1 MTLFQSFEHPY
12 PISPKYKKRIA
23 YFCME
28 FGIDQ
33 ALKIYSGGLGYLA
46 GSHMRS
52 AYQLQQPVIGIG
64 ILWKYGYYDQVRKQD
79 QSMDVLFMERH
90 YNFLED
96 TGITL
101 QIEVH
106 NNTVNVKVYYLPPS
120 RFNTAPIF
128 LLSTDTPENDYLSQ
142 KISHHLYDSNT
153 SAKMAQHI
161 LLGAGG
167 MALLEALDYKADIHH
182 FNEAHPLPGAFKLF
196 EKYQDLEE
204 VKKRLVFTTHTPVPA
219 GNEILNMDHL
229 YQMSYFGRLE
239 LNTVREITGTYGSE
253 LNLTLAML
261 RLSRR
266 ANAVSQMHG
275 DVARDMWGG
284 FSDICPIGAIT
295 NAQNARFWADQEMNE
310 ALRLGDVDAI
320 RTRKKDFKQVLFN
333 EVADQTGKILDPDAL
348 TIVWARRYAP
358 YKRAQLFTMDL
369 ERFHRLL
376 TDQDRPVQFIW
387 AGKPYP
393 FDHHAIEVFNS
404 LVRFTN
410 NYSNCA
416 VLVGYEIGLSKMLKQ
431 GSDVWLNNPR
441 IGKEASGTSG
451 MTAAMNG
458 SLNFSIPD
466 GWVPEFGKHLHNAFV
481 AEPAD
486 PNLSE
491 WHQDEHDLH
500 KMMDILEYD
509 VIRMYYENP
518 DDWMQMVV
526 NSMSEI
532 QPFFDSNR
540 MADEYYEKLYR

>member
-1 MTLFQSFEHPY
+1 MTSFQSFRHPY
-12 PISPKYKKRIA
+12 PTSSKFDQRVA

-52 AYQLQQPVIGIG
+52 AYQLKQPLIGIG

-90 YNFLED
+90 YNFLEE

-101 QIEVH
+101 TIHVH
-106 NNTVNVKVYYLPPS
+106 NNPVKVKVYYLPPQ
-120 RFNTAPIF
+120 RFGTAPIF
-128 LLSTDTPENDYLSQ
+128 LLSTDIPENDYLSQ

-167 MALLEALDYKADIHH
+167 MALLDALDYQADIHH
-182 FNEAHPLPGAFKLF
+182 FNEAHPLPGAFKLY
-196 EKYQDLEE
+196 EKYRDLDE

-229 YQMSYFGRLE
+229 YQMSYFGSLE
-239 LNTVREITGTYGSE
+239 MDDVRKITQTYGSE

-261 RLSRR
+261 RMAKR

-275 DVARDMWGG
+275 EVAREMWGG
-284 FSDICPIGAIT
+284 YHDICPINAIT
-295 NAQNARFWADQEMNE
+295 NAQNALFWADKEMHE
-310 ALRLGDVDAI
+310 ALQLNDRDAL
-320 RTRKKDFKQVLFN
+320 RARKRQFKEVLFA
-333 EVADQTGKILDPDAL
+333 EVADQTGKILDPEAL

-358 YKRAQLFTMDL
+358 YKRAHLFTQDA

-481 AEPAD
+481 SEAAD
-486 PNLSE
+486 PTFSE
-491 WHQDEHDLH
+491 WHQDEFDLL

-509 VIRMYYENP
+509 VIRMYYE
-518 DDWMQMVV
+518 DQTAWMQMVV
-526 NSMSEI
+526 NSMNEI

-540 MADEYYEKLYR
+540 MATEYYEKLYR